1 MKQEWIQIIMA
12 FGGTFGFSAF
22 LHIDKNKLFPVSI
35 AGAFTWALFLA
46 TRHWSSNEMAG
57 LFFASAVASV
67 MAEIFARVMKAPST
81 VFLISMLVPLIP
93 GGNLYYTMSH
103 LVLGE
108 GAQFNVYLKLVLWE
122 ASSIAL
128 GVMAVVSVVHLIQQM
143 ISYGKKKTN
152 INNKK

>member
-1 MKQEWIQIIMA
+1 
-12 FGGTFGFSAF
+12 
-22 LHIDKNKLFPVSI
+22 
-35 AGAFTWALFLA
+35 
-46 TRHWSSNEMAG
+46 MAG

-67 MAEIFARVMKAPST
+67 MAEIFARIMKAPST

-108 GAQFNVYLKLVLWE
+108 SAQFNIYLRLVLWE

-128 GVMAVVSVVHLIQQM
+128 GVMDVVSVVHLMQQM
-143 ISYGKKKTN
+143 VSYRKKKTE
-152 INNKK
+152 IFPQ

>member
-22 LHIDKNKLFPVSI
+22 LHLDKNKLLPVSI
-35 AGAFTWALFLA
+35 AGAFTWALFLVA
-46 TRHWSSNEMAG
+46 RNWSGNEMAG

-67 MAEIFARVMKAPST
+67 MAEIFARIMKAPST

-108 GAQFNVYLKLVLWE
+108 SAQFNIYLRLVLWE

-128 GVMAVVSVVHLIQQM
+128 GVMAVVSVVHLMQQM
-143 ISYGKKKTN
+143 VSYRKKKTE
-152 INNKK
+152 IFPQ